1 MGYVQNNLLHDEHI
15 ISWTRPHWIVYGP
28 SVLLFFFALILTGYL
43 PSALN
48 ALSGFHLFGMS
59 IHHFIVLA
67 VFIIAIFYG
76 IKALIMHQTSEY
88 SITDKRIM
96 MKTGWIQRRSI
107 EIFLDKVEA
116 IYVDQSVTGRIFDY
130 GTIIIVGTGG
140 SKDPF
145 LFVPKP
151 LMFRKQAQEQ
161 IDSDEERRRRY

>member
-1 MGYVQNNLLHDEHI
+1 MGYVQNNLLHNEHI
-15 ISWTRPHWIVYGP
+15 IFWTRPHWIVYGP
-28 SVLLFFFALILTGYL
+28 SVLLFFFALMLTGYL

-48 ALSGFHLFGMS
+48 VLSGFQLFGLS
-59 IHHFIVLA
+59 VHHFIVLA
-67 VFIIAIFYG
+67 IFIVAIFYV
-76 IKALIMHQTSEY
+76 IKALILRKTSEY
-88 SITDKRIM
+88 SITDKRII

-116 IYVDQSVTGRIFDY
+116 IYVNQSVIGRIFDY

-151 LMFRKQAQEQ
+151 LMFRKEAQEQ
-161 IDSDEERRRRY
+161 IDAEEERRRR